1 MCLRLTLGHEI
12 GQSKAKYRCL
22 ENIFLRFSSLLSA
35 NDGKLDW
42 TLRIKLE
49 LRSNSF
55 DSVNHLSITLIV
67 WFTGL
72 IKKGTF
78 QLNVVVLLLNL
89 VSQCLTIESHCC

>member
-1 MCLRLTLGHEI
+1 M
-12 GQSKAKYRCL
+12 
-22 ENIFLRFSSLLSA
+22 
-35 NDGKLDW
+35 
-42 TLRIKLE
+42 KLE
-49 LRSNSF
+49 LRTFLYDICHLWYLKQRVEQRTYSF